1 MPTKNQIE
9 VKKYFNSTNKKK
21 LNSWE
26 KKFISSLYKSKKDWS
41 EKQLEVFNKII
52 EKYQFKQK
60 QVIERIIILADGY
73 ADGSSRKFTTKR
85 QRRLRAIGKKIK

>member
-73 ADGSSRKFTTKR
+73 ADGSSQKFTTKR